1 MASCGAG
8 IQRIHGSMGSPLF
21 LAGSVKQKRENLI
34 FMAPQYSYL
43 CMQAGYDMGECSGLD
58 RTA

>member
-1 MASCGAG
+1 M
-8 IQRIHGSMGSPLF
+8 RFPLS
-21 LAGSVKQKRENLI
+21 LAGSAKQKRENLI

-43 CMQAGYDMGECSGLD
+43 CMQAVYDMGECSGLG